1 MEFPY
6 KPLWINVFVKNN
18 AKVNVPLLWSRVQVT
33 CFSILF
39 SALFVIVNFV
49 GGIFKVSF
57 IMNIFTD

>member
-1 MEFPY
+1 M
-6 KPLWINVFVKNN
+6 FVKNN